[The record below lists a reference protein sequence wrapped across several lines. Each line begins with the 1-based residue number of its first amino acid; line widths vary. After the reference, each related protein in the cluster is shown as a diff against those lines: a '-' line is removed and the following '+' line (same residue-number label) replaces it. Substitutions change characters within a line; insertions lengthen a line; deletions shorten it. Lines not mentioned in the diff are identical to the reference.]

1 MRTGLYFVEEVF
13 WDALP
18 RISLELEAA
27 VAEHYPGL
35 VPPAR
40 WLTLASWIGGDRD
53 GNPSVVTPVTAET
66 LRLHRG
72 LAVERHRRALH
83 DLARRLSMSGRRC
96 PAPPA
101 LTAWLDARRPL
112 PAHVAY
118 LERRYGGEPYRL
130 ALSLLAADLEAA
142 SQEDM
147 TARLLDEAPHQA
159 RVTVESIQEVLDM
172 IAGAIPREIAADHL
186 RTVRI
191 QTATFGLHAARLDI
205 REDSGRLAAA
215 LGGML
220 DALGIDAGF
229 AERDDAYRAAVL
241 LRLLSEKPPAAA
253 DLAVAAV
260 TTEAS
265 AEAWRLFR
273 LLARMRSL
281 YRPES
286 LGPFIISMTRGAA
299 DLLTVLLL
307 GRLGRLR
314 SGAGHRAALRDA
326 RRPRRGP
333 ADPAPS
339 CSRSTSYRAHL
350 GQCGGEQMVMI
361 GYSDSNKDGGYL
373 AANWALYRAQEAI
386 ARVAAEHGIAL
397 TLFHGRGGSVARG
410 GGPAGRAI
418 RAQPP
423 GTVRGRF
430 RVTEQ
435 GETIASRY
443 ADPDLAHRHLEQI
456 VSAVL
461 LASADTRARRD
472 PARVARGHGR
482 DVGGRPRRLP
492 RARRDAGLP
501 RVLARRDAHRRDQP
515 PAPRLA
521 AGGAARRRPHAERR
535 PRHPLGVLVD
545 AEPLQPARLVRP
557 RHRARAGRARAPAGD
572 VRRMAVLSRA
582 PRQRRD
588 VAPEGRS
595 RHRRAVLRARARP
608 RARRGGVGRRRG
620 RVSCGRARRSS
631 A

>member
-1 MRTGLYFVEEVF
+1 M
-13 WDALP
+13 
-18 RISLELEAA
+18 
-27 VAEHYPGL
+27 AEHYPGL
-35 VPPAR
+35 APPAR

-83 DLARRLSMSGRRC
+83 ELAPAPQHERPALSGAAGAHRLARTR
-96 PAPPA
+96 A
-101 LTAWLDARRPL
+101 DPL

-147 TARLLDEAPHQA
+147 TARLLDEAPHRA

-253 DLAVAAV
+253 DLAVAARHDRG
-260 TTEAS
+260 S

-307 GRLGRLR
+307 ARWAGCVR
-314 SGAGHRAALRDA
+314 GAADIVPLFETLDDLDAAPAILSELFALDA
-326 RRPRRGP
+326 
-333 ADPAPS
+333 
-339 CSRSTSYRAHL
+339 YRAHL
-350 GQCGGEQMVMI
+350 GQRGGEQMVMI

-373 AANWALYRAQEAI
+373 AANWALYRAQESHR
-386 ARVAAEHGIAL
+386 ARGCREHGIAL
-397 TLFHGRGGSVARG
+397 TLFHGRGGTRG
-410 GGPAGRAI
+410 
-418 RAQPP
+418 
-423 GTVRGRF
+423 
-430 RVTEQ
+430 
-435 GETIASRY
+435 
-443 ADPDLAHRHLEQI
+443 
-456 VSAVL
+456 
-461 LASADTRARRD
+461 
-472 PARVARGHGR
+472 
-482 DVGGRPRRLP
+482 
-492 RARRDAGLP
+492 
-501 RVLARRDAHRRDQP
+501 
-515 PAPRLA
+515 
-521 AGGAARRRPHAERR
+521 ARRRAGEPRDPRAAAGHGAR
-535 PRHPLGVLVD
+535 PVQGD
-545 AEPLQPARLVRP
+545 
-557 RHRARAGRARAPAGD
+557 RAGRDHRVAYATPTLPIATW
-572 VRRMAVLSRA
+572 SR
-582 PRQRRD
+582 
-588 VAPEGRS
+588 S
-595 RHRRAVLRARARP
+595 
-608 RARRGGVGRRRG
+608 
-620 RVSCGRARRSS
+620 
-631 A
+631 